1 MLFCS
6 ICGNA
11 HISRRKW
18 VNGKENR
25 IDHQPKLNGDTD
37 QAGEHTKYIE
47 ENFIMLN
54 VFNFGLLSIFISRKS
69 GRQRLF

>member
-18 VNGKENR
+18 MNGKENR
-25 IDHQPKLNGDTD
+25 IDHQPKLNGDTVK
-37 QAGEHTKYIE
+37 AGEHTKYIE
-47 ENFIMLN
+47 ENFYYA
-54 VFNFGLLSIFISRKS
+54 
-69 GRQRLF
+69 